1 MLKPLLSHLVASIVV
16 LCAAIALGQGPSVP
30 KLPHVPTG
38 KMSASGLDYKVPFPK
53 EGLIPDKETAIKV
66 AEVILF
72 RLYGEKN
79 ITAQRPYSVT
89 KDESIWWVCG
99 ASPPALGSSF
109 KIAISQQTG
118 AILYL
123 AE

>member
-1 MLKPLLSHLVASIVV
+1 M
-16 LCAAIALGQGPSVP
+16 
-30 KLPHVPTG
+30 T
-38 KMSASGLDYKVPFPK
+38 ASGVDYKVPLPK
-53 EGLIPDKETAIKV
+53 EGLVPDKETAIKV

-79 ITAQRPYSVT
+79 ITAQKPYSIT
-89 KDESIWWVCG
+89 KDENIWWVCG
-99 ASPPALGSSF
+99 APPPALGSSF

-123 AE
+123 EE